1 MLHILLLILKI
12 IGIILAV
19 ILGILVLLVCIVM
32 FVPVRYEATALC
44 PGTLAGSK
52 GKAKVTWLLHLVRAD
67 IYYKENRL
75 KWRLRIGWKKFT
87 HGANYGEKRPSGK
100 METENVKTYIKEEEQ
115 KDEEKDDE
123 AEKAPEDEEGKKN
136 DFKTLEESGEVKKG
150 SQEISESAEE
160 EKKCEAERIE
170 TEKAQNDWF
179 EAWGPEMEE
188 SWYDQAGDQSSD
200 EDQGLF
206 EKIKRPFHRIKCT
219 IQDICA
225 KIKELLEKKNRI
237 LEFIQD
243 ESHVNAFAKL
253 KKEAFKLLRRLRPEK
268 LEAEAV
274 FGFDDPSVTGRT
286 LAVLSVF
293 YPAYGNWVSLHPDFE
308 KKVLKGKLYGKGH
321 IRFIHFAV
329 FAWNL
334 LWSRHVRS
342 TYKDIRSFE
351 LNVEGD

>member
-44 PGTLAGSK
+44 PGTLAGTK
-52 GKAKVTWLLHLVRAD
+52 GKAKVTWLLHLIRAD
-67 IYYKENRL
+67 LYYKENRL
-75 KWRLRIGWKKFT
+75 KWRLRIGWKKFVG
-87 HGANYGEKRPSGK
+87 GADYGEKKPSDE
-100 METENVKTYIKEEEQ
+100 METENRKTYIKEEEQ
-115 KDEEKDDE
+115 KDEKKDDE
-123 AEKAPEDEEGKKN
+123 AWENPEDEEGKKG
-136 DFKTLEESGEVKKG
+136 DFKALEKSDEAKEGC
-150 SQEISESAEE
+150 QAISEGSEE
-160 EKKCEAERIE
+160 EKCEAEGIE
-170 TEKAQNDWF
+170 AEEAQNEWF

-188 SWYDQAGDQSSD
+188 FWYDEAGDQGGD

-206 EKIKRPFHRIKCT
+206 EKIKSRFRRIKCT
-219 IQDICA
+219 IQDICDN
-225 KIKELLEKKNRI
+225 IKELLEKKNRI

-253 KKEAFKLLRRLRPEK
+253 KKEAFKLLRRLRPGK

-274 FGFDDPSVTGRT
+274 FGFDDPSVTGKT

-293 YPAYGNWVSLHPDFE
+293 YPAYGSWVSLHPDFE

-342 TYKDIRSFE
+342 TYKDIRNFE